1 MESYLNQNFGGVKSK
16 NSPEES
22 LQRWRKL
29 VGVVKNP
36 KRRFRFTANLSKR
49 SEAAAMM
56 RSNQEKLRVAVL
68 VSKAAL
74 QFIHGNLSV
83 SFVSIVH
90 QQMCS
95 GIALQ
100 SEYTVP
106 NEVKEAGFQI
116 CADELSSIVEGHDV
130 KKLKIHG
137 GIDGVADKL
146 STSITNGL
154 TTADESLRHRQ
165 NVYGVNKFTE
175 SEVRSFWVFV
185 WEALQ
190 DMTLMILAVCAV
202 VSLVVGIAT
211 EGWPKGAHDG
221 LGIVSS
227 ILLVVFV
234 TATSDY
240 RQSLQ
245 FRDLDKEKKKISI
258 QVTREGFR
266 QKLSIYDLLPGD
278 IVHLAIGDQVPADGL
293 FVSGFSL
300 LINESSLTGESEPV
314 AVNAD
319 NPFLLSGTKVQ
330 DGSCKML
337 VTTVGMR
344 TQWGKL
350 MATLSEGG
358 DDETPLQV
366 KLNGVA
372 TIIGKIGLAFAVV
385 TFAVLAEGQLRR
397 KFQEGSHWTW
407 SADDALELLEYFAI
421 GVTIVVVAVPEGLP
435 LAVTLS
441 LAFAMKKMMN
451 DRALVRHLAACE
463 TMGSSTSICSDKT
476 GTLTTNHMTV
486 VKACICGSIKEVGNH
501 EEVKIMCSQVPDV
514 VVKVLMQSIFNN
526 TGGEVVITQYG
537 KLEILGTPT
546 ETALLEFG
554 LSLGGD
560 FQAVRQETKLVK
572 VEPFNSM
579 KKRMGVVIELPGG
592 GCRAHCKGAS
602 EIILAACSKVLDPAG
617 NAVPLDEATV
627 GHLNGVIE
635 SFANE
640 ALRTLCLAYM
650 EVENGFAADDHIPV
664 DGYTCIGIVGIKDP
678 VRPGVKESVAICRS
692 AGITVRMVTGDNIN
706 TAKAIARECG
716 ILTNDGQ
723 AIEGPEF
730 RNKSIEEMRDLI
742 PKLQVMARSSPL
754 DKHTLVKHLRTVFC
768 EVVAVTGDGTNDAPA
783 LREADIGLAMGIAGT
798 EVAKESADVII
809 LDDNF
814 STIVTVAKWG
824 RSVYINIQKF
834 VQFQLTVNIV
844 ALIVNFSSACL
855 TGHAPLTAV
864 QLLWVNMIMDTLGA
878 LALATEPPNDELMK
892 RTPVGRKGNF
902 ISNAMWRNIVG
913 QSFYQFIV
921 IWYLQRE
928 GKVLFRLEGPESDLG
943 LNTLIFNCFVLCQV
957 FNEIS
962 CREMEKINVFHD
974 ISENYVF
981 VAVISCTIIF
991 QFIIVQFLGD
1001 FASTTPLTLSQWL
1014 VCVFIGFLGMPI
1026 AAVIKMVPV

>member
-1 MESYLNQNFGGVKSK
+1 MESYLNENFGGVKAKHS
-16 NSPEES
+16 SDEA
-22 LQRWRKL
+22 LGRWRKV

-36 KRRFRFTANLSKR
+36 TRRFRFTANLGKR
-49 SEAAAMM
+49 SEAAAMK

-74 QFIHGNLSV
+74 QFIHGLPPP
-83 SFVSIVH
+83 
-90 QQMCS
+90 
-95 GIALQ
+95 GD
-100 SEYTVP
+100 YKVP
-106 NEVKEAGFQI
+106 ADVKAAGFGI
-116 CADELSSIVEGHDV
+116 CADELSSVVESHDV
-130 KKLKIHG
+130 KKLKAHG
-137 GIDGVADKL
+137 GVEGLAAKLGTSASDGVAASESKL
-146 STSITNGL
+146 
-154 TTADESLRHRQ
+154 AARRE
-165 NVYGVNKFTE
+165 VFGVNRFAE
-175 SEVRSFWVFV
+175 AEARSFWVFV

-190 DMTLMILAVCAV
+190 DMTLMILAACAL
-202 VSLVVGIAT
+202 VSLVVGVAT
-211 EGWPKGAHDG
+211 EGWPRGAHDG
-221 LGIVSS
+221 LGIVAS

-245 FRDLDKEKKKISI
+245 FKDLDKEKKKITV
-258 QVTREGFR
+258 QVTRSGYR
-266 QKLSIYDLLPGD
+266 QKLSIYDLLAGD
-278 IVHLAIGDQVPADGL
+278 IVHLSIGDQVPADGL

-314 AVNAD
+314 AVNAE

-372 TIIGKIGLAFAVV
+372 TIIGKIGLMFAVV
-385 TFAVLAEGQLRR
+385 TFAVLTQSLLRR
-397 KFQEGSHWTW
+397 KVSEGSYLSWTG
-407 SADDALELLEYFAI
+407 DDALELLEFFAI
-421 GVTIVVVAVPEGLP
+421 AVTIVVVAVPEGLP

-451 DRALVRHLAACE
+451 DKALVRHLAACE
-463 TMGSSTSICSDKT
+463 TMGSATSICSDKT

-486 VKACICGSIKEVGNH
+486 VKACICRKTKHVNGAAEAKALSSELP
-501 EEVKIMCSQVPDV
+501 EPV
-514 VVKVLMQSIFNN
+514 VATLLQSIFNN
-526 TGGEVVITQYG
+526 TGGDVVTNQDG
-537 KLEILGTPT
+537 RREILGTPT
-546 ETALLEFG
+546 ETAILEFG

-560 FQAVRQETKLVK
+560 FQAVRAASTLVK
-572 VEPFNSM
+572 VEPFNSA
-579 KKRMGVVIELPGG
+579 KKRMGVVVQLPNGSL
-592 GCRAHCKGAS
+592 RAHCKGAS
-602 EIILAACSKVLDPAG
+602 EIILASCAKYLDEHGHVA
-617 NAVPLDEATV
+617 PLDGATV
-627 GHLNGVIE
+627 DHLNATIN
-635 SFANE
+635 SFAND
-640 ALRTLCLAYM
+640 ALRTLCLAYVDVA
-650 EVENGFAADDHIPV
+650 EGFSAKDQIPM

-716 ILTNDGQ
+716 ILTEGGL

-730 RNKSIEEMRDLI
+730 RIKNSEELFELV
-742 PKLQVMARSSPL
+742 PKIQVMARSSPL
-754 DKHTLVKHLRTVFC
+754 DKHTLVKHLRTTFD

-783 LREADIGLAMGIAGT
+783 LHEADIGLAMGIAGT

-834 VQFQLTVNIV
+834 VQFQLTVNVV
-844 ALIVNFSSACL
+844 ALVVNFSSACL
-855 TGHAPLTAV
+855 IGSAPLTAV

-878 LALATEPPNDELMK
+878 LALATEPPNNELMK

-902 ISNAMWRNIVG
+902 ISNIMWRNILG
-913 QSFYQFIV
+913 QSLYQFIV
-921 IWYLQRE
+921 IWYLQAD
-928 GKVLFRLEGPESDLG
+928 GKWLFEIDGDNSDLV
-943 LNTLIFNCFVLCQV
+943 LNTVIFNCFVFCQV
-957 FNEIS
+957 FNEVS
-962 CREMEKINVFHD
+962 SREMERVNVFQG
-974 ISENYVF
+974 ILNNNVF
-981 VAVISCTIIF
+981 IAVLGSTVLF
-991 QFIIVQFLGD
+991 QFIIIQFLGD
-1001 FASTTPLTLSQWL
+1001 FANTTPLTFKQWMT
-1014 VCVFIGFLGMPI
+1014 CIFIGFIGMPI
-1026 AAVIKMVPV
+1026 AVVMKMIPVDSK